1 MYPTRAFEAL
11 EEDVKEAAEL
21 EEADG
26 LLGGGESPV
35 TVGVTLNVEVKL
47 VEVGTAVDS
56 VRSTDEDN
64 VKIST
69 RNL

>member
-1 MYPTRAFEAL
+1 M
-11 EEDVKEAAEL
+11 
-21 EEADG
+21 
-26 LLGGGESPV
+26 GGGESPV
-35 TVGVTLNVEVKL
+35 TVGVTLNIEVIL

-69 RNL
+69 RKL